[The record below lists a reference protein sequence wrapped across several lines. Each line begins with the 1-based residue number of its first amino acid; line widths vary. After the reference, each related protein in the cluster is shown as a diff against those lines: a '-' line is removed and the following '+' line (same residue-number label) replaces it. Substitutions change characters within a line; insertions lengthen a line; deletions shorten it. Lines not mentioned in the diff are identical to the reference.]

1 MASMTRAHVALVLV
15 LLTGSDA
22 RGRGRRS
29 GKRLDDVETDEGL
42 PAHWSTG
49 KRAEVARATK
59 AEGIERERRAKA
71 GLAPLPL
78 FPAHATVC
86 NGRPCR
92 PGEGNL
98 KGYTMWSQPYE
109 HREAYVQSRSRKRP
123 HEPDPTTTYAGL
135 VSVAKRI
142 QKDGLVFVTAGD
154 FDYREMIYN
163 WMMHAHKLKYYN
175 SLVLAMDAEL
185 YTDLVRRRIPTF
197 DNSALLDAW
206 NGTCLQR
213 HIQAVRMERHLG
225 IAALVGAG
233 ISVFHAEASVVLL
246 RDVMPYLRAQPD
258 DVDLLFQRDDWPAEP
273 VRTMGCAVNTGLY
286 FLRAAKS
293 TEVVRFVT
301 DAAKR
306 GLIEFYLR
314 WNNIVDQYGF
324 SFVLSESGVRP
335 ATSEWANTTALG
347 TVKRV
352 RFCALSAFER

>member
-1 MASMTRAHVALVLV
+1 MAALRAIAV
-15 LLTGSDA
+15 LLLFLSACEA
-22 RGRGRRS
+22 RGRRRG
-29 GKRLDDVETDEGL
+29 GKRLDDVETIDEGL
-42 PAHWSTG
+42 PAHWSAG

-59 AEGIERERRAKA
+59 AEGVERERRAKA
-71 GLAPLPL
+71 GLSALPL
-78 FPAHATVC
+78 FPTHTTVC

-92 PGEGNL
+92 PGEGNM

-109 HREAYVQSRSRKRP
+109 HREAYVQSRRRKRP
-123 HEPDPTTTYAGL
+123 HEPDPTTTYVEL
-135 VSVAKRI
+135 VRVAKRI
-142 QKDGLVFVTAGD
+142 QKDGMVFVTAGD

-163 WMMHAHKLKYYN
+163 WVMHAHQLKYFN
-175 SLVLAMDAEL
+175 SLVLAMDTEL
-185 YTDLVRRRIPTF
+185 FADLGRRRIPAF

-206 NGTCLQR
+206 NATCLQR

-246 RDVMPYLRAQPD
+246 RDVMPSLRAQPA
-258 DVDLLFQRDDWPAEP
+258 DVDMLFQRDDWPAEP
-273 VRTMGCAVNTGLY
+273 LRTMGCAVNAGLY
-286 FLRAAKS
+286 FLRASRS

-335 ATSEWANTTALG
+335 ATSEWANTTTMG

-352 RFCALSAFER
+352 RCWS